1 MSLFGK
7 KVLTTEE
14 EQKEIELQKSRI
26 ASELALYKSRKML
39 DVDCEIQKYK
49 LSREL
54 EVIEVEKAC
63 HRQLAQY
70 EHTFH
75 QTKED
80 LGIELAKLEAKVETL
95 REALNNNSRTAIL
108 QAKDAEINRLVNVI
122 DSLTK
127 AIGKQNK

>member
-14 EQKEIELQKSRI
+14 EQNEIELQKSKI
-26 ASELALYKSRKML
+26 NKELAFYRREQKLII
-39 DVDCEIQKYK
+39 DEEIQKYK
-49 LSREL
+49 LNREL
-54 EVIEVEKAC
+54 EIVEVEKAC

-80 LGIELAKLEAKVETL
+80 LGIELAKLEAKAETL
-95 REALNNNSRTAIL
+95 REGVNNNSITAIL
-108 QAKDAEINRLVNVI
+108 EAKDAEINRLVSVI
-122 DSLTK
+122 NSLTK
-127 AIGKQNK
+127 IKIK

>member
-1 MSLFGK
+1 
-7 KVLTTEE
+7 
-14 EQKEIELQKSRI
+14 
-26 ASELALYKSRKML
+26 
-39 DVDCEIQKYK
+39 

-54 EVIEVEKAC
+54 EVVEVEKAC

-80 LGIELAKLEAKVETL
+80 LGIELAKLEAKAETL
-95 REALNNNSRTAIL
+95 REALNNNSSTAIL
-108 QAKDAEINRLVNVI
+108 QAKDNEINRLTNVI

>member
-14 EQKEIELQKSRI
+14 EQKEIELQKSQIKR
-26 ASELALYKSRKML
+26 ELAYYRREQML
-39 DVDCEIQKYK
+39 SIDEEIQKYK

-54 EVIEVEKAC
+54 EVVEVEKAC

-95 REALNNNSRTAIL
+95 REALNNNSSTAIL